1 VSLVPETKVNGK
13 MVPTHMSVLP
23 CPRSQDAKDADI
35 SDAKFRISSKDK
47 AFYLSLKLPWDQPVK
62 GARNEKDLAVLYRTL
77 IRKGA
82 AALASADAEADN
94 ATPSGGSVS
103 QLTDATAAQACQAEL
118 AKLQG
123 QLIMEKKKNAVKLKV
138 TSAQLL

>member
-1 VSLVPETKVNGK
+1 
-13 MVPTHMSVLP
+13 VLP
-23 CPRSQDAKDADI
+23 CPRSQDAQDADI
-35 SDAKFRISSKDK
+35 SEAKFRISSTDK
-47 AFYLSLKLPWDQPVK
+47 SFYLSLKLPWDQPVK

-94 ATPSGGSVS
+94 TTPSGSLS
-103 QLTDATAAQACQAEL
+103 PLTDATGAQACEAEL